1 MSSRHSHGSESSR
14 GPSREPSRL
23 STTKNQPVPVTPEPK
38 EKLEENENEEAYADG
53 VEEEK
58 EKDIESDGGEVD
70 KVSIGAEPSVKD
82 ETFEEEEAG
91 VKQETEEDEGQGG
104 TKDQSDGGSETQED
118 GYDAEAEGD
127 DQPEAL
133 GSPPPDVQ
141 EQSAEDFESKTFLNN
156 LSELSEKLQSERYQT
171 LNEEFPLDELKSMV
185 TAVVRT
191 MDNFRDYSKH
201 CQQQMEGI
209 REHMKVMREK
219 IHKRIAAR
227 PYDPN
232 TSK

>member
-38 EKLEENENEEAYADG
+38 EKLEENEHEETYADA
-53 VEEEK
+53 VEEQNEK
-58 EKDIESDGGEVD
+58 ESDQGEVD
-70 KVSIGAEPSVKD
+70 KISINAEPSLKE
-82 ETFEEEEAG
+82 ETLEEEAG
-91 VKQETEEDEGQGG
+91 EEQEIEEDEGQGG
-104 TKDQSDGGSETQED
+104 SKDGSDGGSETRED

-127 DQPEAL
+127 DQPEVL
-133 GSPPPDVQ
+133 GSPLPEVQ
-141 EQSAEDFESKTFLNN
+141 EQTAEDFESKTFLNN

-171 LNEEFPLDELKSMV
+171 LNEEFPVDELKSMV

>member
-23 STTKNQPVPVTPEPK
+23 STTKNQPVPVTPEPR
-38 EKLEENENEEAYADG
+38 EKLEENENEETYADA
-53 VEEEK
+53 VEEQN
-58 EKDIESDGGEVD
+58 EKDAESDRGEVN
-70 KVSIGAEPSVKD
+70 KVSLNAEPSLKE
-82 ETFEEEEAG
+82 ETFEEEAG
-91 VKQETEEDEGQGG
+91 EEQEIEEDEGERGI
-104 TKDQSDGGSETQED
+104 KDESDGGSETRED
-118 GYDAEAEGD
+118 GYDAETEGD
-127 DQPEAL
+127 DQQETL
-133 GSPPPDVQ
+133 GSPLPEVQ
-141 EQSAEDFESKTFLNN
+141 EQAAEDFESKTFLNN

-171 LNEEFPLDELKSMV
+171 LNEEFPVDELKSMV

-209 REHMKVMREK
+209 REHMKVMRER
-219 IHKRIAAR
+219 IHKKIAAR